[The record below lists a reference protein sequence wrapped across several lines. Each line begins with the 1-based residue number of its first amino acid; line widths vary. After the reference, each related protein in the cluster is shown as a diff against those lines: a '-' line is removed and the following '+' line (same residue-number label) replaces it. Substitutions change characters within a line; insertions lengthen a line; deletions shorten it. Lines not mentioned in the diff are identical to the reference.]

1 MAETANTPRTIT
13 DLAAVLVDAARK
25 APFFPAGLRDNLT
38 AAAEF
43 AAAMADRVGDYDAAV
58 TRLTEANL
66 QLNVAVQG
74 LLAQNARA
82 ESDFAELL
90 VKLHEI
96 EQRLPAA

>member
-1 MAETANTPRTIT
+1 MVN
-13 DLAAVLVDAARK
+13 AARS

-43 AAAMADRVGDYDAAV
+43 ASAMADRVADYDAAV
-58 TRLTEANL
+58 NSLTQANV

-90 VKLHEI
+90 VKLTEI
-96 EQRLPAA
+96 EARLPEA

>member
-1 MAETANTPRTIT
+1 
-13 DLAAVLVDAARK
+13 
-25 APFFPAGLRDNLT
+25 
-38 AAAEF
+38 
-43 AAAMADRVGDYDAAV
+43 MADRVGDYDAAV